1 MFRNNHHGFTM
12 RLLALMLAAV
22 LIAGSALAED
32 ASSALAKDPF
42 ALLEGI
48 DLSLC
53 SGAGAWST
61 DIQIH
66 ADGTFKGTYHDSE
79 MGDTADNYPNGSMY
93 ISEFSGKMSVVE
105 QVSATIWKIRVD
117 EVNQEGKTGEETIE
131 DGLRYVTCDPYG
143 VTAGDEM
150 MLYQPG
156 TSLDGFSDSMK
167 FWAHVFDAEQ
177 QELTELKD
185 WFLYSSK
192 EDAGFVGTPAGAA
205 AGVSMINPWEDLP
218 LDQVQKLIGVP
229 MNIPEGAEKAISR
242 WYEGEKMAE
251 LQFFRTNGDFC
262 FRAKPVAPRGELIDI
277 SGMYYTW
284 KDEEDVTVGGCTG
297 TLAQVQS
304 ETGDWVQR
312 CLWYDNAAGVSYSLT
327 VVAPDVDGLDLIALA
342 EQIFLPTVG

>member
-66 ADGTFKGTYHDSE
+66 VDGTFKGTYHDSE

-131 DGLRYVTCDPYG
+131 HALR
-143 VTAGDEM
+143 
-150 MLYQPG
+150 
-156 TSLDGFSDSMK
+156 
-167 FWAHVFDAEQ
+167 
-177 QELTELKD
+177 
-185 WFLYSSK
+185 
-192 EDAGFVGTPAGAA
+192 
-205 AGVSMINPWEDLP
+205 
-218 LDQVQKLIGVP
+218 
-229 MNIPEGAEKAISR
+229 
-242 WYEGEKMAE
+242 
-251 LQFFRTNGDFC
+251 
-262 FRAKPVAPRGELIDI
+262 
-277 SGMYYTW
+277 
-284 KDEEDVTVGGCTG
+284 
-297 TLAQVQS
+297 
-304 ETGDWVQR
+304 
-312 CLWYDNAAGVSYSLT
+312 
-327 VVAPDVDGLDLIALA
+327 
-342 EQIFLPTVG
+342 